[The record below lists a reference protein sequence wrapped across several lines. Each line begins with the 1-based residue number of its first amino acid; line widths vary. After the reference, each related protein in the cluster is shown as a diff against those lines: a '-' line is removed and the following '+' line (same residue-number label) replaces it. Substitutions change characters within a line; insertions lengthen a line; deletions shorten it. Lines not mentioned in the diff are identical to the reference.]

1 MFCAWEKITAC
12 GHNSWC
18 LLERTANLFVTAL
31 KTSFCSWFLIRTP
44 WKCVTRTFYS
54 WLFFS
59 FFNPVLHMLVICG
72 HGGVLLSW
80 KINDGDIKLMAFA
93 NSSVYICVNGKGR
106 GDRGL
111 DLCWSTFGNLWSWQ
125 KSLQYLMARI
135 TLLDLCYCLPLI
147 WASLLKENE
156 YREEVHYPSE
166 GKTTASCAVRK
177 VSGGGGSDCF
187 FFSDSGSHK
196 FNHSLKKRKHNNIIR
211 PRNQIPVL
219 QCNAFLFTPHSFS
232 NSYSGLLKKK
242 EKKKLQCF
250 CHSFPSLLW
259 FCY

>member
-59 FFNPVLHMLVICG
+59 FLNPVLHMLVICG

-106 GDRGL
+106 GEIGDWICVEVPLEISDLDRNPSSIL
-111 DLCWSTFGNLWSWQ
+111 WLVSLC
-125 KSLQYLMARI
+125 
-135 TLLDLCYCLPLI
+135 LI
-147 WASLLKENE
+147 CA
-156 YREEVHYPSE
+156 
-166 GKTTASCAVRK
+166 TA
-177 VSGGGGSDCF
+177 F
-187 FFSDSGSHK
+187 H
-196 FNHSLKKRKHNNIIR
+196 
-211 PRNQIPVL
+211 
-219 QCNAFLFTPHSFS
+219 
-232 NSYSGLLKKK
+232 
-242 EKKKLQCF
+242 
-250 CHSFPSLLW
+250 W
-259 FCY
+259 FELHF